1 MSTRRRKGDGKK
13 LKSDVD
19 WTDVEQILFEAEI
32 VARWSKNPFYI
43 S

>member
-1 MSTRRRKGDGKK
+1 MSTRRKGDGKK

-19 WTDVEQILFEAEI
+19 WKDVEQILLEAEI

>member
-1 MSTRRRKGDGKK
+1 MSANQGEDGKEAEY
-13 LKSDVD
+13 DVD
-19 WTDVEQILFEAEI
+19 WKDVEQILLEAEI